1 MFSFENMALT
11 PHDLNDEET
20 VFYIKDFLVAESITM
35 IYGPPSQGKTWFML
49 AVSKLLATKIK
60 RIYYIDF
67 DNPKRQLKERG
78 VDWLIEEYKNI
89 KYFNKGKVGLTPE
102 GFLSEI
108 IKNAFGQNYK
118 DCIFVID
125 STRDFVDNIHND
137 TKAKAF
143 MQNMKDIRDSG
154 GTVLLIHHATKN
166 GKVIDGSS
174 EFAKSADNVYEFKQK
189 VRLGNELQWSLR
201 VENDRDAISDCGFA
215 VDTITLDLKDI
226 DPVFSNMSEY
236 EESFVNKAIEV
247 LKKNPNGLNKKELL
261 ETLGFEKDDKTANDT
276 INKFDSKFWECK
288 QEKKGKPYNI
298 TLIT

>member
-1 MFSFENMALT
+1 MFSFEEMALT
-11 PHDLNDEET
+11 VNDLDNQKT
-20 VFYIKDFLVAESITM
+20 IYYIDNFLVSEAITM
-35 IYGPPSQGKTWFML
+35 IYGAPSQGKTWFML
-49 AVSKLLATKIK
+49 AVSKFLAK
-60 RIYYIDF
+60 RVKKIYYIDF

-78 VDWLIEEYKNI
+78 VDWLISNYSNI
-89 KYFNKGKVGLTPE
+89 KYFSKGGLNVTAD
-102 GFLSEI
+102 GFLCEI
-108 IKNAFGQNYK
+108 KKNAFGQNYK
-118 DCIFVID
+118 DCIFIID

-137 TKAKAF
+137 TQAKAF

-189 VRLGNELQWSLR
+189 ARIGNELQWSLR

-215 VDTITLDLKDI
+215 VDTTTLDLKDI

-247 LKKNPNGLNKKELL
+247 LKKNPDGLNKKELL

-276 INKFDSKFWECK
+276 INKFNAKFWECK

-298 TLIT
+298 TLIA